1 MTKSELEEEN
11 RKLILEINIARDIL
25 EEAESESLDSLVAN
39 SMYIGDEI
47 KSTIRKMLF
56 EEYSLI
62 SKEI

>member
-1 MTKSELEEEN
+1 MTKDELKEEN
-11 RKLILEINIARDIL
+11 RKLILEISLARDII
-25 EEAESESLDSLVAN
+25 EEAESGSLDSLVAN

-62 SKEI
+62 SKEM